1 MLRSTLAK
9 LQEEWSAPFRGV
21 LASMGYGSGGDDGFV
36 MGQEQ
41 NALMLLSTIG
51 EFDPKTISSRMG
63 NLLGGIQTWSRD
75 RLRQLD
81 LREQLQAGR
90 APLDDRPVEAGSLV
104 LIGFAADPG
113 PVRLFARS
121 GDRAYKPVP
130 PEASA
135 SWTMYRI
142 RIPITKLDSVEVPT
156 EAPKPE
162 ESVYEEKLRRGGR
175 P

>member
-1 MLRSTLAK
+1 MS
-9 LQEEWSAPFRGV
+9 
-21 LASMGYGSGGDDGFV
+21 
-36 MGQEQ
+36 
-41 NALMLLSTIG
+41 
-51 EFDPKTISSRMG
+51 
-63 NLLGGIQTWSRD
+63 NLLGGIKTWSRD

-90 APLDDRPVEAGSLV
+90 APLDNRPGEMGSIM

-113 PVRLFARS
+113 PIRLFTRL
-121 GDRAYKPVP
+121 GDRSYKPVQ

-142 RIPITKLDSVEVPT
+142 RIPITKLDSVEEPT
-156 EAPKPE
+156 ETPKPE
-162 ESVYEEKLRRGGR
+162 EPLWDEKLPRGGR